1 MGLLAALS
9 GGSVPLRCFASA
21 FGQNFDPKKDY
32 WKVLGV
38 PANSSEKDVK
48 LAYYK
53 MAQKYHP
60 DKTGGKTEAKF
71 KEIQAAYE
79 VLSDSGTRA

>member
-1 MGLLAALS
+1 
-9 GGSVPLRCFASA
+9 
-21 FGQNFDPKKDY
+21 
-32 WKVLGV
+32 
-38 PANSSEKDVK
+38 
-48 LAYYK
+48 
-53 MAQKYHP
+53 MAQKFHP